1 MKHKKSAVDKFVDTL
16 LYIFYALFAFICIFP
31 FYFVIINTIS
41 DNTLVERSRILFV
54 PEGIHF
60 RNYLQIFQLPGIF
73 NAAYLSVARTVLGT
87 FLAVTA
93 SSFLGYAMTKH
104 ELWLRRFWYRYI
116 IITMYF
122 SAGLIPYFMTI
133 RTLGLLNSFLVYI
146 LPGMVGPFNIILIKT
161 YIESIPASLEESAE
175 IDGAGYL
182 KRYFHLMLPLAKP
195 IIATVAIFTAV
206 GQWNAFLDTVIYA
219 NRPSLYTLQ
228 FILNRYLNEL
238 QALTELIKRSPELAG
253 EIVGQ
258 NLTPRAIRYTITVV
272 VVAPILFVYPFFQRF
287 FVKGIMIG
295 AVKG

>member
-206 GQWNAFLDTVIYA
+206 GQWNAFLDT
-219 NRPSLYTLQ
+219 
-228 FILNRYLNEL
+228 
-238 QALTELIKRSPELAG
+238 
-253 EIVGQ
+253 
-258 NLTPRAIRYTITVV
+258 
-272 VVAPILFVYPFFQRF
+272 
-287 FVKGIMIG
+287 
-295 AVKG
+295 